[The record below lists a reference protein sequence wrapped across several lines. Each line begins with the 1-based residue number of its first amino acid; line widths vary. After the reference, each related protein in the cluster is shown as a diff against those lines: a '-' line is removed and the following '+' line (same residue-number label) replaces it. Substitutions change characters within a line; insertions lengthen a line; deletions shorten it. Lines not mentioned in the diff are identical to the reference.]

1 VSQEIAYWEEINLPH
16 TWNAEDVM
24 DDAPGYYRGIGWYQK
39 EIFIPKNWQGKQ
51 IYIHFEGVGQVAEVF
66 VNNKRAGSHIGAYT
80 AFNFNISSLLQEGKN
95 TVEIKVDNSH
105 HPDIPPISGDF
116 SIYGGIYRDV
126 YLITLGENHFDMSN
140 YASSGIFVST
150 PQVSAKEATVQ
161 VRGKVSAKQNVR
173 VLTIIYDGSGKK
185 VAETSSRP
193 NEDGSF
199 SADIKN
205 IRKPHLWSP
214 DDPYLYR
221 IVNTLTDVNEEVVF
235 DELSNPL
242 GFRWYSF
249 DSARG
254 FILNGEP
261 FKIMGASR
269 HQDFKNLGTA
279 LPDALHINDAQLL
292 KDMGGNFMRISHCPQ
307 DPALMEACDRL
318 GILTLVETP
327 GNNKITE
334 SEAYTHTMLEMQR
347 EIIRQ
352 NYNHPS
358 VIIWSYLNEVLLGPV
373 HKDGSPERMQYWK
386 TVHELTTK
394 LETLCREEDPERYTL
409 LPCNGELELY
419 KTVGLLD
426 IPMIIGWNLY
436 QGWYIGEF
444 EDFEAYLLNFREKY
458 PNKPFMVSE
467 YGADSD
473 YRLHNFSPSRF
484 DKTQEYANRFHE
496 AYLPVINKHPFIAGG
511 VAWNLVDFVSEGR
524 QEATPHL
531 NTKGLLTTDRKPKDV
546 YFLYKAWLAKRP
558 FVKIGGSD
566 WPSRA
571 QCADEGS
578 DILATQP
585 ITIYSNQSSVSLW
598 ANGKSLGIKKV
609 LGGKAVYPVHFKTG
623 TNTLRAASE
632 NGSEDFLTVQFHVV
646 ANNLKSKENP
656 FTSLNVSLGDHRM
669 FMDEL
674 THEAWIP
681 EQAYKSGSWGY
692 VGGRVYKENENEDR
706 YGSPRNILGT
716 SYKAIYQTQRVGLS
730 AFNADVPDGV
740 YEITFHF
747 SELLASEKHQKMLND
762 LEKETETGSE
772 IRNLEVEK
780 RNFDVA
786 INDVPFLQN
795 LSSDNYLV
803 PVHAYSTKTSVAVKE
818 GKGISIRF
826 NGYNSEPILNGLQL
840 RKLY

>member
-1 VSQEIAYWEEINLPH
+1 VSQETAYWEDVNLPD

-24 DDAPGYYRGIGWYQK
+24 DDTPGYYRGIGWYQK
-39 EIFIPKNWQGKQ
+39 EIFIPSSWQKKQ
-51 IYIHFEGVGQVAEVF
+51 VYIHFEGVGQVAEVF
-66 VNNKRAGSHIGAYT
+66 VNNKSVGSHIGAYT
-80 AFNFNISSLLQEGKN
+80 AFNFNISDLLQQGKN
-95 TVEIKVDNSH
+95 TIQVKVDNSH

-116 SIYGGIYRDV
+116 SVHGGIYRDV
-126 YLITLGENHFDMSN
+126 YLIALNENHFDMSN
-140 YASSGIFVST
+140 YASSGVFVST
-150 PQVSAKEATVQ
+150 PHVSKETASVQ
-161 VRGKVSAKQNVR
+161 VRGKISVRQEVR
-173 VLTIIYDGSGKK
+173 VLTTLYDQDGAI
-185 VAETSSRP
+185 VATASSEP
-193 NEDGSF
+193 HKDGTF
-199 SADIKN
+199 SVDIKT
-205 IRKPHLWSP
+205 IKMPRLWSP

-221 IVNTLTDVNEEVVF
+221 IVNTLTDANEEIVF
-235 DELSNPL
+235 DEVSHPL

-249 DSARG
+249 DADRG

-318 GILTLVETP
+318 GILTLVENP
-327 GNNKITE
+327 GNNIITE
-334 SEAYTHTMLEMQR
+334 SEAYTHTMLEMMR

-373 HKDGSPERMQYWK
+373 HKEGSPERMKYWER
-386 TVHELTTK
+386 VHDLATK

-409 LPCNGELELY
+409 LPCNGEFDLY
-419 KTVGLLD
+419 KGVGLLD
-426 IPMIIGWNLY
+426 IPMIVGWNLY

-444 EDFEAYLLNFREKY
+444 EDFETYLLDFRKEY

-473 YRLHNFSPSRF
+473 YRLHSFSPSRF

-496 AYLPVINKHPFIAGG
+496 AYLPVITKYPFIAGG
-511 VAWNLVDFVSEGR
+511 IVWNLVDFVSEGR

-531 NTKGLLTTDRKPKDV
+531 NTKGLVTTDRNPKDV
-546 YFLYKAWLAKRP
+546 YFLYKAWLAKQP

-578 DILATQP
+578 DIVATQP
-585 ITIYSNQSSVSLW
+585 VTIYSNQSSVSLW
-598 ANGKSLGIKKV
+598 VNGEPLGSKKV
-609 LGGKAVYPVHFKTG
+609 LSGKAVYPVRFKTG
-623 TNTLRAASE
+623 TNTLRAVGE
-632 NGSEDFLTVQFHVV
+632 NGAEDFLTVQFHVI
-646 ANNLKSKENP
+646 ANNLKSKDNP
-656 FTSLNVSLGDHRM
+656 FTSLNVSLGDCRM

-681 EQAYKSGSWGY
+681 EQAYKPGSWGY
-692 VGGRVYKENENEDR
+692 VGGRVYKENENEER

-716 SYKAIYQTQRVGLS
+716 PYKAIYQTQRVGLS

-747 SELLASEKHQKMLND
+747 AELLVEEKHQKMLND
-762 LEKETETGSE
+762 LEKESAIETEKGNRGIKERS
-772 IRNLEVEK
+772 
-780 RNFDVA
+780 FDVA
-786 INDVPFLQN
+786 INGVVSLQS
-795 LSSDNYLV
+795 LSSSNYLV
-803 PVHAYSTKTSVAVKE
+803 PIHAYSSKTTVAVKD
-818 GKGISIRF
+818 GKGISIQF
-826 NGYNSEPILNGLQL
+826 IGHSSEPVLNGIQL
-840 RKLY
+840 RKIY